1 MLKDALTTLEK
12 GADGKKQEKA
22 QEEVI
27 RKQDKEDL
35 EEKAGEGSSR
45 CGQTRSGLYRNFPRT
60 PDAAKFHQFGGQ
72 SKSVTHPARRLA
84 DRVLPPDNRRP
95 PVIVSCSLGV
105 YRSYQS

>member
-1 MLKDALTTLEK
+1 MVKLLKDALTTLEK

-27 RKQDKEDL
+27 RKQEKEDL

-45 CGQTRSGLYRNFPRT
+45 CGQTRSGLYRNSPRT

-72 SKSVTHPARRLA
+72 SKSVTHPAA
-84 DRVLPPDNRRP
+84 
-95 PVIVSCSLGV
+95 S
-105 YRSYQS
+105 RSGFASG